1 MKGKYWSSALGVVAA
16 AALVAA
22 GCGGDDSG
30 STSGGGSGGGSSK
43 VKSTVTVGMQAP
55 LIELPTMYGQQHGF
69 FKKHGISNLKF
80 VSFSQPPAMMAAV
93 AKGQV
98 DVGNQT
104 LVVLN
109 GYNATSGG
117 DKLKFFA
124 PSNMTAFT
132 WVANNDAGV
141 TPASGSD
148 WKQAVATWK
157 GKTVGVAA
165 LGGILDAATRYTASQ
180 AGLEE
185 GKDYEIRAAGVG
197 AQAVGALKA
206 GVVDVFAAEP
216 FTAASIEA
224 GKIGQTVLSVPEGQ
238 GPPEFQGTF
247 GGAYFAPEGGLKENA
262 ATYSAFGAALGE
274 SRKAFV
280 DPANKAE
287 VVKFIAATL
296 QVDPAVAEAYYPSAV
311 KIFDANLDKATVDK
325 TTQLGVEVGLVKD
338 PAPSYDDL
346 VAQVEPA
353 S

>member
-1 MKGKYWSSALGVVAA
+1 V
-16 AALVAA
+16 
-22 GCGGDDSG
+22 
-30 STSGGGSGGGSSK
+30 
-43 VKSTVTVGMQAP
+43 
-55 LIELPTMYGQQHGF
+55 YGQQEGY
-69 FKKHGISNLKF
+69 FKEHGISNVKF

-98 DVGNQT
+98 DLGNQT

-117 DKLKFFA
+117 EKLKFFA

-141 TPASGSD
+141 TPATSGGD

-247 GGAYFAPEGGLKENA
+247 GGAYFAPEGGLTENA
-262 ATYSAFGAALGE
+262 ATYSAFAAALAE

-287 VVKFIAATL
+287 VVKFIADTL
-296 QVDPAVAEAYYPSAV
+296 QVDPGIAEAYYPSAV
-311 KIFDANLDKATVDK
+311 KIFDADLSEETVAK
-325 TTQLGVEVGLVKD
+325 TADVGVEVGLVKE
-338 PAPSYDDL
+338 PAPSYGDL

>member
-1 MKGKYWSSALGVVAA
+1 MRGRNWSSAIGVVAA
-16 AALVAA
+16 AALMAA
-22 GCGGDDSG
+22 GCGGDDEAASSG
-30 STSGGGSGGGSSK
+30 SASGGK

-55 LIELPTMYGQQHGF
+55 LIELPAMYGQQQGF
-69 FKKHGISNLKF
+69 FKQQGISSLKF

-132 WVANNDAGV
+132 WVANNEAGV

-224 GKIGQTVLSVPEGQ
+224 GKIGQTVLSVPDGE

-247 GGAYFAPEGGLKENA
+247 GGAYFAPETGLTENA
-262 ATYSAFGAALGE
+262 ATYRAFAAALE
-274 SRKAFV
+274 DSRKAFV

-287 VVKFIAATL
+287 VVRTIASTL
-296 QVDPAVAEAYYPSAV
+296 QVDPALAEAYYPSAV
-311 KIFDANLDKATVDK
+311 KIFDADLSEETVARTADV
-325 TTQLGVEVGLVKD
+325 GVEVGLVKE
-338 PAPSYDDL
+338 PAPGYDDL